1 MTIPTNVQEAM
12 DRITSAEPDGYNNS
26 AFNISTNPYGFGSNG
41 HRKNLFGTT
50 NPSGTSLTNDVVT
63 IAEWFDDQSTILDG
77 YSVAAKKLAWY
88 FTFSTTT
95 TDADPGDGV
104 FRLNNADPTLATYIY
119 IDNVNADAVSATSWL
134 ATFDDSSSTVRGELT
149 LVSAS
154 DTAVQYKYQVNG
166 AVTAASGYY
175 KIPVIYV
182 AGGGTISGATQ
193 VGFSFSRTGDIGS
206 TGATGPRGLSVGNQ
220 YQFDTNTTASD
231 PTAGKIKF
239 NSATPTSITQ
249 VYISETDYV
258 GNSLA
263 SLIATWDDSTSPV
276 RGHLA
281 VWDPANPTHGV
292 VLAVSGSVAD
302 NGTWDTLTVSH
313 VAGATLPADAAVLS
327 VAFYRTGNAGA
338 NGADGAAGPT
348 GPTGRM
354 AGIPMVYDGTG
365 YTQVDP
371 GLGKLRRNSA
381 TPALV
386 TEIYISE
393 TDMEPKGVA
402 SWWASASSGTSAKRG
417 RIDIFHETAPENFLS
432 YDITGAIS
440 DQGGWDILTVTYR
453 DHGGTLSDTDPLL
466 VHAFASG
473 DKGDTGAQGAP
484 GDPGADG
491 ANGATGPIGPT
502 VATEMLWGTGTAD
515 SDPGAG
521 AIRANNSTYSSATYL
536 YVDNV
541 DVTGGAIDAWVDSW
555 DDSTTTDRR
564 GDITI
569 KQVSDT
575 TRWLKVYVSGVVVDG
590 TGYRKVPVVYVA
602 HNSAFQDGEEVSV
615 EFVRTGDK
623 GSDGAGA
630 GNVNSTG
637 GGYTAGHFIVYAD
650 TTGNAIQDGGAFT
663 AATIPNV
670 AAGNIA
676 ATNVQTAINEL
687 DTDKAPL
694 ASPSLTGTVDVT
706 QAHLFSGVISPS
718 QITAD
723 QDNYAPTGFST
734 CSVMRLTVDAA
745 RSITGIAGGAAG
757 RHILIL
763 NIDATNSLTLK
774 HDTTSTSANRFYCPN
789 NADIVLLKNSGAW
802 AWYDTTSSRWRVEQI
817 GGNALSIYAAA
828 QGTLAA
834 GTVYSQL
841 AALDSGVGGK
851 ANNGFV
857 TFSGPTSSTK
867 TFTLPNANETIAC
880 LGQNNTWTGAQSF
893 NDGKLVLNGS
903 SSGTTTLKATA
914 VAGTT
919 TITFPAVTDTAAVLG
934 TAQTFTAAQTFP
946 NASGVKIRDTDAS
959 HTLGLVGGSN
969 LSADRTLTLT
979 TGDANRTLS
988 MSGDI
993 TTAGAFT
1000 LSGAYAATFTFTNTT
1015 TVTFPTSGTL
1025 VASSSLATVATSGS
1039 ASDLSAGT
1047 LPDARL
1053 SSAAT
1058 PYGKQAIPLPADSWL
1073 PATTNG
1079 AALETITGT
1088 NNERR
1093 VLSFDTSTQET
1104 AYCGIRMPKQWNEST
1119 LTFDVDWEHPSTTT
1133 NFGVVFELSAV
1144 AISND
1149 DTADPA
1155 FGTAQTVTDTGGT
1168 TNDHYTSPESS
1179 AITAA
1184 GTPAENDYLMLRLRR
1199 VPANGSDTLAVD
1211 ARVKNVNLYVT
1222 TNAGND
1228 A

>member
-63 IAEWFDDQSTILDG
+63 IAEWFDGQSTILDG

-95 TDADPGDGV
+95 TDADPGSGV
-104 FRLNNADPTLATYIY
+104 FRFNNADPTLATYIY
-119 IDNVNADAVSATSWL
+119 IDNLNADAVSATAWL

-175 KIPVIYV
+175 KIPVAYV
-182 AGGGTISGATQ
+182 SGAGTISNATQ
-193 VGFSFSRTGDIGS
+193 VGFSFARTGDIGS
-206 TGATGPRGLSVGNQ
+206 TGSTGPRGLSVGNQ
-220 YQFDTNTTASD
+220 YQFDANTTAPASS
-231 PTAGKIKF
+231 GKIKF
-239 NSATPTSITQ
+239 SSTSTASITQ

-258 GNSLA
+258 GNDLA
-263 SLIATWDDSTSPV
+263 NVIATWDDSTSPV

-292 VLAVSGSVAD
+292 VLAVSGSVTD

-338 NGADGAAGPT
+338 NGADGTAGPT

-393 TDMEPKGVA
+393 TDTEPKGVA

-453 DHGGTLSDTDPLL
+453 DHGGTLSNADPLL

-473 DKGDTGAQGAP
+473 DKGDAGDTGA
-484 GDPGADG
+484 PGADG
-491 ANGATGPIGPT
+491 NDGAPGATGPIGPT
-502 VATEMLWGTGTAD
+502 VATEMFWDTGTTD

-521 AIRANNSTYSSATYL
+521 VIRANNSTYSSATYL
-536 YVDNV
+536 YIDNV

-555 DDSTTTDRR
+555 DDSTTTDHR

-575 TRWLKVYVSGVVVDG
+575 TRWLKVFVGGVVVDG
-590 TGYRKVPVVYVA
+590 TGYRKVPVTYVA
-602 HNSAFQDGEEVSV
+602 HNSTIQDGEEVSV

-650 TTGNAIQDGGAFT
+650 TSGNAIQDGGAFT

-687 DTDKAPL
+687 DTEKAPL
-694 ASPSLTGTVDVT
+694 ASPSFTGTVDVA
-706 QAHLFSGVISPS
+706 QAHIFSGVISPS

-745 RSITGIAGGAAG
+745 RAITGIAGGAAG

-789 NADIVLLKNSGAW
+789 NADIVLLKNSAAW

-817 GGNALSIYAAA
+817 GGNAVSIYAAA

-841 AALDSGVGGK
+841 AELDADVTGK

-867 TFTLPNANETIAC
+867 TFTLPNASETIAC
-880 LGQNNTWTGAQSF
+880 LGQNNTWTGTQAF
-893 NDGKLVLNGS
+893 NDGKFTLNGS
-903 SSGTTTLKATA
+903 SSGTGTLKAPAAASTY
-914 VAGTT
+914 VWTL
-919 TITFPAVTDTAAVLG
+919 PAVTGTLAALSL
-934 TAQTFTAAQTFP
+934 AQTWSAAQTFA
-946 NASGVKIRDTDAS
+946 NSSGIKIQDTDAS
-959 HTLGLVGGSN
+959 NTLGLVGGSN
-969 LSADRTLTLT
+969 LTADRTLTLT
-979 TGDANRTLS
+979 TGDADRTLTFGGNIS
-988 MSGDI
+988 
-993 TTAGAFT
+993 TAGALTF
-1000 LSGAYAATFTFTNTT
+1000 SGAYAATITLTNTT
-1015 TVTFPTSGTL
+1015 AVTFPTSGTITTDEAL
-1025 VASSSLATVATSGS
+1025 ANTKIASITFIIDGGGSAITTGVKGFLEIPFACTISRATLLADQSGSIVVDVWKDTYANYPPTVADTITAS
-1039 ASDLSAGT
+1039 AKPT
-1047 LPDARL
+1047 I
-1053 SSAAT
+1053 SSAT
-1058 PYGKQAIPLPADSWL
+1058 KSQD
-1073 PATTNG
+1073 
-1079 AALETITGT
+1079 
-1088 NNERR
+1088 
-1093 VLSFDTSTQET
+1093 
-1104 AYCGIRMPKQWNEST
+1104 ST
-1119 LTFDVDWEHPSTTT
+1119 LTGWTTSVSAGDILGFNVD
-1133 NFGVVFELSAV
+1133 SA
-1144 AISND
+1144 S
-1149 DTADPA
+1149 
-1155 FGTAQTVTDTGGT
+1155 TVT
-1168 TNDHYTSPESS
+1168 
-1179 AITAA
+1179 
-1184 GTPAENDYLMLRLRR
+1184 R
-1199 VPANGSDTLAVD
+1199 VTVAL
-1211 ARVKNVNLYVT
+1211 KVT
-1222 TNAGND
+1222 KS
-1228 A
+1228 